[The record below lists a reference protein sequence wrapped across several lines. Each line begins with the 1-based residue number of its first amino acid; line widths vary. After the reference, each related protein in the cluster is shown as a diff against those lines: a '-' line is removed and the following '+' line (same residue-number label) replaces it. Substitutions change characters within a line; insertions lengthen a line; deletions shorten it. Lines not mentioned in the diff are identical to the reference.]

1 MRRLYALIV
10 AAVVASVLFGWAAI
24 VLFVIPNMRAV
35 VLEAQREQLR
45 ALGIAGTLQPPPLA
59 PLVITFLAFSLVL
72 TVMVSALVGVPLVRR
87 LRRVRHAIGEL
98 GRGNWTARM
107 DPAAEGAL
115 SDLAD
120 SINRT
125 AEQLQRQFQDREA
138 LLQAVSHE
146 MGTPLSR
153 MRFHIELFERQ
164 LTTAEHRQ
172 RLEALSRD
180 LDELDDLS
188 SELVSW
194 MESDAATTATR
205 SFDVRRVIESLVEL
219 EQDRNGQP
227 LSVTLAATPGIIQ
240 LQADVRQFE
249 RAVEN
254 LLRNALR
261 YAHSRVV
268 VEVGAEPG
276 AVVVEIRDD
285 GPGIPPDQWARVLEP
300 FVRID
305 TPRTRAHRGL
315 GLGLAIVRR
324 IVDAHGGQVT
334 VGHAAEGG
342 TLIRTTWPALP

>member
-1 MRRLYALIV
+1 MRRLYAQIV
-10 AAVVASVLFGWAAI
+10 AAVATALLLGWGTII
-24 VLFVIPNMRAV
+24 VFVIPPMQAAV
-35 VLEAQREQLR
+35 RQQQREQLL
-45 ALGIAGTLQPPPLA
+45 ALGFSGTLPPPPLA
-59 PLVITFLAFSLVL
+59 PLVITFLVFSVVL
-72 TVMVSALVGVPLVRR
+72 TVTASALVGVPLVRR

-107 DPAAEGAL
+107 DPATEGAL

-146 MGTPLSR
+146 MGTPLAR
-153 MRFHIELFERQ
+153 MRFHVELFERQ
-164 LTTAEHRQ
+164 LTTAEHGR

-194 MESDAATTATR
+194 MENDAATAAKT
-205 SFDVRRVIESLVEL
+205 SFDVRSVIEALIQL
-219 EQDRNGQP
+219 ERERTGQP
-227 LSVTLAATPGIIQ
+227 LCITLAVAPGVIQ
-240 LQADVRQFE
+240 LRADVRLFE

-261 YAHSRVV
+261 YAQSRVV
-268 VEVGAEPG
+268 VEVGAKPG
-276 AVVVEIRDD
+276 TVVVEIRDD
-285 GPGIPPDQWARVLEP
+285 GPGIPPDQWTRVLEP

-305 TPRTRAHRGL
+305 TARTRAHRGL

>member
-1 MRRLYALIV
+1 MRRLYAQIV
-10 AAVVASVLFGWAAI
+10 AAVATALLLGWSTII
-24 VLFVIPNMRAV
+24 VFVIPPMQAAV
-35 VLEAQREQLR
+35 RQQQREQLL
-45 ALGIAGTLQPPPLA
+45 ALGFNGTLPPPPLA
-59 PLVITFLAFSLVL
+59 PLVITFLVFSVVL
-72 TVMVSALVGVPLVRR
+72 TLTASALVGVPLVRR

-98 GRGNWTARM
+98 GRGNWAARM
-107 DPAAEGAL
+107 DPATEGAL

-146 MGTPLSR
+146 MGTPLAR

-164 LTTAEHRQ
+164 LTTAEHGR

-188 SELVSW
+188 SELVNW
-194 MESDAATTATR
+194 MENDAATAAKT
-205 SFDVRRVIESLVEL
+205 SFDVRSVIEALIQL
-219 EQDRNGQP
+219 ERDRTGQP
-227 LSVTLAATPGIIQ
+227 LCITLAAAPGVIQ
-240 LQADVRQFE
+240 LRADVRLFE

-261 YAHSRVV
+261 YAQSRVV

-276 AVVVEIRDD
+276 TVVVEIRDD
-285 GPGIPPDQWARVLEP
+285 GPGIPPDQWTRVLEP

-324 IVDAHGGQVT
+324 IVEAHGGQVT